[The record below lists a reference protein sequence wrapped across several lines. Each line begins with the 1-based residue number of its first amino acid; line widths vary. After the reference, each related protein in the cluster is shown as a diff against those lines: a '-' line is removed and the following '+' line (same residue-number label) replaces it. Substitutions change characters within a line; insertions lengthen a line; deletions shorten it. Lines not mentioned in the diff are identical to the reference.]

1 MKKISLIIGGTKG
14 IGSLILKKLAKRG
27 DEIFT
32 LSRSEYKR
40 KNHIVCDLSTE
51 INEKHLKSKF
61 KNKKIDNLIFS
72 QRYRGSVPYMD
83 LKIMITSTHKIIEVL
98 KKKLSKNSS
107 ITILS
112 SIATTTVVEDQNAEY
127 HYTRSAIEG
136 LAKYYAV
143 KLGPNGT
150 RVNCI
155 QPTVIL
161 KPENKVYFSK
171 KNNSTRKIIEKI
183 TPLKR
188 MGKSE
193 DIANLV
199 NFLTSNNSTFITG
212 CIIPVDGGARLKSQ
226 EHLMKLEFKK
236 FKE

>member
-14 IGSLILKKLAKRG
+14 IGSVISKKLAKRG
-27 DEIFT
+27 DEVFT
-32 LSRSEYKR
+32 LSRSEYKK
-40 KNHIVCDLSTE
+40 KNHIVCDLSSE
-51 INEKHLKSKF
+51 IDEKYLISKF

-72 QRYRGSVPYMD
+72 QRYRGSVPNMD
-83 LKIMITSTHKIIEVL
+83 LKIMINSTDKIIELL
-98 KKKLSKNSS
+98 KSKLSKNSS

-155 QPTVIL
+155 QPTVIF
-161 KPENKVYFSK
+161 KPENKIYFSK
-171 KNNSTRKIIEKI
+171 KNNLTRKIIEKI
-183 TPLKR
+183 TPMKR

-199 NFLTSNNSTFITG
+199 NFLSSDESTFITG

-226 EHLMKLEFKK
+226 EHLMKLNSKK
-236 FKE
+236 TK